1 MGWSDICNSALP
13 SSWIENFRNFV
24 SRNLLLAIGLGTFLL
39 LRSRKGSKLGMGTRN
54 QDSSRVFEVFL
65 IVLNG
70 VQGESLWG
78 GESRARNNT
87 HKRKRKAE
95 RPTRCVALQLSHPR
109 PRGTRRRERTCVV
122 RAHQAGAK
130 TIKVWRCCRT
140 NRPGPSNAVP
150 QISST
155 IHKRAAASNAAAS
168 TASSS
173 HRRCHGTAAR
183 LQGGRTL
190 RERSA
195 GRALQAGAIEKGP
208 HIPSKLHQHRP
219 HQPLSQTGCTRIKE
233 VLSRAHQV

>member
-1 MGWSDICNSALP
+1 MGVPSA
-13 SSWIENFRNFV
+13 
-24 SRNLLLAIGLGTFLL
+24 
-39 LRSRKGSKLGMGTRN
+39 
-54 QDSSRVFEVFL
+54 RVFELCL

-150 QISST
+150 QISSS

-219 HQPLSQTGCTRIKE
+219 HQPLKSDRLHPHKGGAEPCSPSLTANRCG
-233 VLSRAHQV
+233 SP

>member
-1 MGWSDICNSALP
+1 M
-13 SSWIENFRNFV
+13 
-24 SRNLLLAIGLGTFLL
+24 
-39 LRSRKGSKLGMGTRN
+39 
-54 QDSSRVFEVFL
+54 FL

-155 IHKRAAASNAAAS
+155 IHKRAAVNTAAAS

-195 GRALQAGAIEKGP
+195 GRALQAGAIEKVP
-208 HIPSKLHQHRP
+208 HIHLLRQR
-219 HQPLSQTGCTRIKE
+219 QWG
-233 VLSRAHQV
+233 

>member
-1 MGWSDICNSALP
+1 MGDPSA
-13 SSWIENFRNFV
+13 
-24 SRNLLLAIGLGTFLL
+24 
-39 LRSRKGSKLGMGTRN
+39 
-54 QDSSRVFEVFL
+54 RVFEVFL

-70 VQGESLWG
+70 VQGETLWG

-87 HKRKRKAE
+87 HKRKRKAK
-95 RPTRCVALQLSHPR
+95 RPTRCVALQLTHPR
-109 PRGTRRRERTCVV
+109 PRGTRRRGRTCVV

-195 GRALQAGAIEKGP
+195 GRALRAGAIEKGP

-233 VLSRAHQV
+233 VLSRAHPV